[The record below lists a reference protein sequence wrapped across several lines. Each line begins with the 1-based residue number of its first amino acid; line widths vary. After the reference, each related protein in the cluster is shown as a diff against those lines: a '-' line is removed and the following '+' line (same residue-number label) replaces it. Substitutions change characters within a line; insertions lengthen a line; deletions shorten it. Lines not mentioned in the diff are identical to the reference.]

1 MIDQGQTRP
10 PALSP
15 SASLRLPLI
24 ENWLTRIAPSSVLEA
39 GCGMGAM
46 AWRFASRFDYRGYEP
61 DPTSYGEAAARLARL
76 GKGDVRN
83 EPVPDEPDRSFDLL
97 VAFEVLEHIEDDQA
111 TLRSWV
117 RWLNPGGHVL
127 ISVPAHPDRFGPCDE
142 MAGHCRRYER
152 DSLATLLRSAGLE
165 PLSIESWGMP
175 LGYLLEA
182 GRNLL
187 ARRRLDKEVGTR
199 REREILPATG
209 RPGANSGVGAPSRR
223 HSPRGPSTTPRWA
236 SDMLRSA
243 VWQTTEP
250 RVNESPLDRHLRS

>member
-61 DPTSYGEAAARLARL
+61 DPTSYAEAAARLARL

-83 EPVPDEPDRSFDLL
+83 EPVPDEPDRSFDML

-117 RWLNPGGHVL
+117 RWLNPGGHVV

-152 DSLATLLRSAGLE
+152 DSMTTLLRSAGLE

-182 GRNLL
+182 GRNVL
-187 ARRRLDKEVGTR
+187 ARRRLDKDVGTAGSGR
-199 REREILPATG
+199 FFQPPAALG
-209 RPGANSGVGAPSRR
+209 RTVELALRPAAFAQKPFHDTEMGIGYVAVGRLA
-223 HSPRGPSTTPRWA
+223 G
-236 SDMLRSA
+236 D
-243 VWQTTEP
+243 QTEG
-250 RVNESPLDRHLRS
+250 E